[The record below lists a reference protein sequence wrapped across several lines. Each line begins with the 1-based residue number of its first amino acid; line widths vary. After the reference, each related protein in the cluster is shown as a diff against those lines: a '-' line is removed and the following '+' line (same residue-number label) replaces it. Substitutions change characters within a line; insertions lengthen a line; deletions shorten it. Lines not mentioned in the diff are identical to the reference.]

1 MRLRSLRYPYPS
13 LHVFSL
19 LFQPANRQ
27 SQRWM
32 QLLLV
37 ALTLDGLDWTELDW
51 ALPRLLPP
59 KGKRGLLPGIH
70 VTRSLGE
77 SKVLMRV
84 RL

>member
-1 MRLRSLRYPYPS
+1 
-13 LHVFSL
+13 
-19 LFQPANRQ
+19 
-27 SQRWM
+27 M